1 MFGSEVLEVAI
12 GVVFV
17 YLLLSLICSAISE
30 LMSRAFAMR
39 SSNLEDAI
47 RNLLADPSRA
57 EALYNHP
64 LISGLAKRGKFD
76 LRVRRAG
83 KPSYIPSRAF
93 ALALFDVVTD
103 ESAQAQTLE
112 QVRASVATLPRDLQ
126 RPLLNLI
133 DAADGTLAGARKNVE
148 AWFDDAMERAS
159 GWYKRKI
166 ELVVL
171 GLAVGI
177 SILLN
182 ADTFTIVNALTQDG
196 RLRAAVVAAAEQ
208 AVRDKVAQGPEVT
221 VQEVQKYQ
229 EQLYSLRLP
238 FGWVA
243 NPDGKSR
250 DPRRM
255 PWTEVDWA
263 SKFLGLLFTTMAL
276 SLGAPFWFDMLNK
289 LAGLRSTGKAPE
301 KAGDGVSGVLDYP
314 AASGSA
320 SQP

>member
-17 YLLLSLICSAISE
+17 YLLLSLICSATGE
-30 LMSRAFAMR
+30 LISRAFAMR

-47 RNLLADPSRA
+47 RNLVADPGKA

-64 LISGLAKRGKFD
+64 LVSRLAKRGKFD
-76 LRVRRAG
+76 FLVRRAG

-93 ALALFDVVTD
+93 ALALFDVITE
-103 ESAQAQTLE
+103 ESAQAQTVE
-112 QVRASVATLPRDLQ
+112 QVRASVTNLPRDLQ

-133 DAADGTLAGARKNVE
+133 DTADGTLAGARKNVE

-171 GLAVGI
+171 GLAVGVTI
-177 SILLN
+177 VLN
-182 ADTFTIVNALTQDG
+182 ADTITVVNALTQDS
-196 RLRAAVVAAAEQ
+196 RLRTSIVAAAEQ
-208 AVRDKVAQGPEVT
+208 AVKEKVSQGPEVT
-221 VQEVQKYQ
+221 VKEVQNYQ
-229 EQLYSLRLP
+229 EQLYALQLP

-243 NPDGKSR
+243 NPDGKSK
-250 DPRRM
+250 DPRRV
-255 PWTEVDWA
+255 PRTEVDWG

-276 SLGAPFWFDMLNK
+276 SLGAPFWFDTLSK
-289 LAGLRSTGKAPE
+289 LVSLRSAGKAPGKSSDE
-301 KAGDGVSGVLDYP
+301 HTTVLDYP
-314 AASGSA
+314 ST
-320 SQP
+320 P